1 MFRLWKKSLHKRSGI
16 SQIRIRMTTEH
27 IETVNQQI
35 NKLNKKHKEVTD
47 LKCKPSKVWFWIC
60 VLNGSQRGTQLV
72 HKNAFDIRSRH
83 FSQQPNDRE
92 KMSIQSSNVKF

>member
-1 MFRLWKKSLHKRSGI
+1 
-16 SQIRIRMTTEH
+16 
-27 IETVNQQI
+27 
-35 NKLNKKHKEVTD
+35 
-47 LKCKPSKVWFWIC
+47 